1 MMDDACEERPKEDD
15 EGLKL
20 DGYDLILLGT
30 GLTMSIISAAAVKAG
45 LAVLH
50 VDRSFLIIIIIIIIY
65 W

>member
-1 MMDDACEERPKEDD
+1 MMDDAFEESPKEDD

-50 VDRSFLIIIIIIIIY
+50 VDRSF
-65 W
+65 